1 VSEEAKMLSQAAPS
15 HERLG
20 FAPLPDNAR
29 QAVYDSLTACGFARE
44 AILESYN
51 FTGRDG
57 DFTLNMLAFADRVRR
72 DPAEYAGCTVYNATN
87 GLPDRETVIIELGDQ
102 ITVLQPDILV
112 HRNQIILPFLTSHQ
126 CRI

>member
-1 VSEEAKMLSQAAPS
+1 
-15 HERLG
+15 
-20 FAPLPDNAR
+20 
-29 QAVYDSLTACGFARE
+29 
-44 AILESYN
+44 
-51 FTGRDG
+51 
-57 DFTLNMLAFADRVRR
+57 MLAFADRVRR
-72 DPAEYAGCTVYNATN
+72 NPAEYAGCTVYNATN